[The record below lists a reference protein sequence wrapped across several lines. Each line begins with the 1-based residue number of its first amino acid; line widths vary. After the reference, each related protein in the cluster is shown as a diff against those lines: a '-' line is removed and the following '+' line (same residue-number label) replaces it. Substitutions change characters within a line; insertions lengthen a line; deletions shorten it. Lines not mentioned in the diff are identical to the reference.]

1 VRFLRVV
8 WIAVAALTAGVFVW
22 GMPSEFA
29 RLRTACDDDLSCA
42 WLPRLTVENTGQL
55 RELGLSTYFF
65 ASYFVVIEMA
75 FTITSFAIGA
85 MILWRRPDDRMAL
98 VVSLMLLTLGAAFF
112 VPYPLL
118 DLSPVWTLLAQTVS
132 FVGSTLLI
140 LFLYIFPDGRFVPGW
155 TRWPAAV
162 WIAGFIPAN
171 YFYDSALFVFDYQR
185 VNTLLTMG
193 FVGITVYAQVYRYHR
208 VSNPAQRLQTKW
220 VVFGI
225 VVALGGVCALVVL
238 DLLVPSGVMASLF
251 GSTTLFF
258 FAFLIPLSIGVAV
271 LRYRLFDIDIL
282 INRTLVYG
290 SLTATLA
297 VVYFG
302 GVAVTQTLFRLLTGQ
317 QQQPQLAVVASTLAI
332 AALFGPLRRRIQN
345 LIDRRFYR
353 RKYDAQRT
361 LAIFSK
367 ALREETDLNVLGQ
380 HLTSVVRNTVQP
392 EHVSLWLKPTGDLL
406 AGDRGDSRPR
416 GVTPPNRVAP

>member
-1 VRFLRVV
+1 M
-8 WIAVAALTAGVFVW
+8 AVAALTAGVFVW
-22 GMPSEFA
+22 GMPGEFV

-42 WLPRLTVENTGQL
+42 WLPRLTVENARQL
-55 RELGLSTYFF
+55 GELGLSADFF
-65 ASYFVVIEMA
+65 ALYFVVIEVA
-75 FTITSFAIGA
+75 FTVVSFAIGA
-85 MILWRRPDDRMAL
+85 MILWRKPDDRMAL

-112 VPYPLL
+112 IPYPLL
-118 DLSPVWTLLAQTVS
+118 DLSPVWTLSAQTVS
-132 FVGSTLLI
+132 FVGSALLI

-171 YFYDSALFVFDYQR
+171 YFYDSALFIFDYPL
-185 VNTLLTMG
+185 VNTLLTIC
-193 FVGITVYAQVYRYHR
+193 FVGVTVYAQVYRYQR
-208 VSNPAQRLQTKW
+208 VSNPTQRLQTKW

-225 VVALGGVCALVVL
+225 VAALGCVCALVVL
-238 DLLVPSGVMASLF
+238 DLIIPSGVLASLF
-251 GSTTLFF
+251 GSTALFL

-271 LRYRLFDIDIL
+271 LRHRLFDIDIL

-290 SLTATLA
+290 SLSAALA

-302 GVAVTQTLFRLLTGQ
+302 GVTLTQTLFRLLTGQ

-353 RKYDAQRT
+353 RKYDAHRT
-361 LAIFSK
+361 LATFSK
-367 ALREETDLNVLGQ
+367 TLREETDLGALNAEL
-380 HLTSVVRNTVQP
+380 LTVIRDTMQP
-392 EHVSLWLKPTGDLL
+392 EHVSLWLRATAEK
-406 AGDRGDSRPR
+406 
-416 GVTPPNRVAP
+416 GVYRA